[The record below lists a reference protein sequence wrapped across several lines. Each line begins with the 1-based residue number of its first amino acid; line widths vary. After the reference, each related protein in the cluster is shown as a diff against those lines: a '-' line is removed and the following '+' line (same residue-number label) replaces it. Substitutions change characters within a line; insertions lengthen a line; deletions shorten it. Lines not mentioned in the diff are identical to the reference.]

1 MVIVAVISLMDKP
14 LGSAQKILPSIST
27 PANLPVFEHYA
38 IPFLAQGEISAAS
51 GNFFNS
57 GNN

>member
-1 MVIVAVISLMDKP
+1 MVIAAVISRVDKP
-14 LGSAQKILPSIST
+14 LGSAQKILPFIST
-27 PANLPVFEHYA
+27 PVNLPVFAHYA

-57 GNN
+57 GKN